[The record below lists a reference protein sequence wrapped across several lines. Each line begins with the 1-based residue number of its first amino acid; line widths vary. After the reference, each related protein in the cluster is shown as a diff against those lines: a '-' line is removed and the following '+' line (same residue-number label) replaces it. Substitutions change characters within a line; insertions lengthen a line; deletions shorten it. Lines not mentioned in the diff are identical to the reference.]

1 MLPKSLNLMVEIV
14 EKLSE
19 NGPKKHKKLETGSIK
34 FVCTYIINFT

>member
-1 MLPKSLNLMVEIV
+1 MLSKCLNFMVEIV

-19 NGPKKHKKLETGSIK
+19 NGPKNHKKLETGYIK